1 MPCPTAPA
9 LPLGQVAV
17 ACQVTCSRATPK
29 YFITIFYGNILSQ
42 YFIAIFYYNILL
54 HYFITIFYHNI
65 FEALYAVTS
74 HVPDVLVWRQ
84 TQPWLCCGVLSLVSD
99 LSEVYA
105 TPRVR
110 LLCSPRSSPRNI
122 LNPQTGAALKKG
134 KKAKKSSGPWHFH
147 KKKKQQN
154 KLMQLPESGLQRG
167 WNPLLATRESTS
179 LGDRRL
185 PAARL
190 ALSRSVGGR
199 WLQLQPGLPSFK

>member
-17 ACQVTCSRATPK
+17 ACQVMCSRATPK
-29 YFITIFYGNILSQ
+29 YFINIFYRNILLQYFITLFYHNILSQ
-42 YFIAIFYYNILL
+42 YFR
-54 HYFITIFYHNI
+54 
-65 FEALYAVTS
+65 S
-74 HVPDVLVWRQ
+74 
-84 TQPWLCCGVLSLVSD
+84 SLRCY
-99 LSEVYA
+99 L
-105 TPRVR
+105 TRPRRPRVAANPAVALLWGFKPGFRSERGLCNPPCEAFVFPSLLPTKYLEPADRSR
-110 LLCSPRSSPRNI
+110 LE
-122 LNPQTGAALKKG
+122 KG

-147 KKKKQQN
+147 QKKKQQN